1 MLISERLTN
10 FTTYLNGERRLG
22 LVDIELPDL
31 EPMTEE
37 VSGSGILGTIETQT
51 IGHFNAMTST
61 LKFRTISSD
70 AFAFVPTERN
80 QIVVRG
86 SQQGMDSSRGTVKHE
101 KVKITM
107 NVQAKNTS
115 LGKFEVGA
123 QTDTSLEVNVHYFKM
138 EVSGKVMA
146 ELDPLNH
153 ICIINGVDV
162 MEEIRENLEI

>member
-1 MLISERLTN
+1 MLISERLSN
-10 FTTYLNGERRLG
+10 FTTYLNGARRLS

-37 VSGSGILGTIETQT
+37 VAGAGIAGVVETQT
-51 IGHFNAMTST
+51 VGHYNAMSAT
-61 LKFRTISSD
+61 LKFRTIGREV
-70 AFAFVPTERN
+70 FEFVPTERN

-86 SQQGMDSSRGTVKHE
+86 NQQGMDTSRGTVQNE

-107 NVQAKNTS
+107 NVQTKNSS

-138 EVSGKVMA
+138 EIGSRVVT
-146 ELDPLNH
+146 EIDPLNF

-162 MEEIRENLEI
+162 LADVRENLEM